1 MPEILFCK
9 KASNLKE
16 LCDALKE
23 CNKVELAV
31 YRKADVI
38 GHVEFA
44 LLPKGH
50 LGFTCHFGKPS
61 DLSKLPMGKTSEV
74 TISKYVSEK
83 GD

>member
-1 MPEILFCK
+1 MNCSKCQKFHFVK

-16 LCDALKE
+16 FRDALKE

-38 GHVEFA
+38 GHVGFA

-50 LGFTCHFGKPS
+50 LGFTCDFGKPS
-61 DLSKLPMGKTSEV
+61 DLSILHMGNTSEV
-74 TISKYVSEK
+74 TIS
-83 GD
+83 